1 MFEYASEGG
10 TPSTANKSFYAN
22 EIPFVKIEDTNQKY
36 ILKTNSYISEL
47 GLNNS
52 SAWLIP
58 KNNIIFTTGA
68 TIGNVSINKILTATK
83 QGIVGAIIKKT
94 FDLEYVYYL
103 LSSNTF
109 QEKVHL
115 NSSTGTFSSLAL
127 SAFLNLPVVILSN
140 RFEQE
145 KIGRLF
151 YTLDKIVSLYERK
164 ISLFEKLQK
173 YFLQNMFV
181 KEKEGKPNVRFNKF
195 DTLWTQKNIEDNF
208 IIDGGG
214 FVSKQEI
221 KNNPGQYPV
230 YSSQTSNNGKM
241 GSINYYKYDGEFITW
256 TTRGALAGS
265 IFYRNEKFNV
275 SNAGLLQA
283 KDNQLSDVKFY
294 YYVLKNSNLRTI
306 MTIGSIPQFTV
317 QMIKNI
323 NCLIPDNKDEQEQ
336 ISNFLT
342 HIDITHAQL
351 KRKLNLIKNIQKS
364 LLNKMFV

>member
-1 MFEYASEGG
+1 MIFHTWIEGKVENLFEYASEGG

-36 ILKTNSYISEL
+36 ILKTNSYISKL

-109 QEKVHL
+109 QENVRL

-127 SAFLNLPVVILSN
+127 STFLNLPVVILLN

-145 KIGRLF
+145 KISTLF

-164 ISLFEKLQK
+164 ISVLEKLEK
-173 YFLQNMFV
+173 LSWWIYLWRKMKQNQALDL
-181 KEKEGKPNVRFNKF
+181 KIS
-195 DTLWTQKNIEDNF
+195 T
-208 IIDGGG
+208 
-214 FVSKQEI
+214 
-221 KNNPGQYPV
+221 
-230 YSSQTSNNGKM
+230 
-241 GSINYYKYDGEFITW
+241 IND
-256 TTRGALAGS
+256 
-265 IFYRNEKFNV
+265 
-275 SNAGLLQA
+275 LL
-283 KDNQLSDVKFY
+283 K
-294 YYVLKNSNLRTI
+294 
-306 MTIGSIPQFTV
+306 
-317 QMIKNI
+317 
-323 NCLIPDNKDEQEQ
+323 
-336 ISNFLT
+336 
-342 HIDITHAQL
+342 
-351 KRKLNLIKNIQKS
+351 NLIKLS
-364 LLNKMFV
+364 TLLEVHH

>member
-151 YTLDKIVSLYERK
+151 YTLDKIISLYERK
-164 ISLFEKLQK
+164 ISLLEKIEKAL
-173 YFLQNMFV
+173 LDNMFI
-181 KEKEGKPNVRFNKF
+181 KENEEKPSIRF
-195 DTLWTQKNIEDNF
+195 L
-208 IIDGGG
+208 G
-214 FVSKQEI
+214 F
-221 KNNPGQYPV
+221 N
-230 YSSQTSNNGKM
+230 
-241 GSINYYKYDGEFITW
+241 
-256 TTRGALAGS
+256 
-265 IFYRNEKFNV
+265 
-275 SNAGLLQA
+275 
-283 KDNQLSDVKFY
+283 
-294 YYVLKNSNLRTI
+294 
-306 MTIGSIPQFTV
+306 
-317 QMIKNI
+317 
-323 NCLIPDNKDEQEQ
+323 
-336 ISNFLT
+336 
-342 HIDITHAQL
+342 
-351 KRKLNLIKNIQKS
+351 
-364 LLNKMFV
+364 